1 MKFKSFIFA
10 TLFTITGVILAS
22 CGSTKSQAEQ
32 SSSFKIYEETQKDNM
47 DIYCL
52 VDKDTGVNYIV
63 IDRYNGG
70 AAITPRL
77 NTNRTLYLSE

>member
-1 MKFKSFIFA
+1 MSFC
-10 TLFTITGVILAS
+10 LLSS
-22 CGSTKSQAEQ
+22 CGATKSESQAQQ
-32 SSSFKIYEETQKDNM
+32 SSSFKIQEEIQKNNM
-47 DIYCL
+47 IIYCL

-77 NTNRTLYLSE
+77 NTNGTLYISE